1 MVSNR
6 NSKPLKLRHYE
17 KATKFEKKSPTCF
30 DKIAVLLS
38 SVKTSWRFLK
48 FVLPF
53 SEKLD
58 FKKKDN
64 AGSNWCYLSSF
75 FSFFSHFFSFHF
87 QANAVRGV
95 IAALSCAAFF
105 VIVGLVAKFRW
116 RPSKEEVHVSYK
128 RHSLYIWTVSS
139 QLLLHCIA
147 YRYAVWPAY
156 NVKCLYSRGWA

>member
-38 SVKTSWRFLK
+38 SVKTSGRFFRI
-48 FVLPF
+48 FVPF

-64 AGSNWCYLSSF
+64 A
-75 FSFFSHFFSFHF
+75 
-87 QANAVRGV
+87 
-95 IAALSCAAFF
+95 
-105 VIVGLVAKFRW
+105 
-116 RPSKEEVHVSYK
+116 
-128 RHSLYIWTVSS
+128 
-139 QLLLHCIA
+139 
-147 YRYAVWPAY
+147 
-156 NVKCLYSRGWA
+156 